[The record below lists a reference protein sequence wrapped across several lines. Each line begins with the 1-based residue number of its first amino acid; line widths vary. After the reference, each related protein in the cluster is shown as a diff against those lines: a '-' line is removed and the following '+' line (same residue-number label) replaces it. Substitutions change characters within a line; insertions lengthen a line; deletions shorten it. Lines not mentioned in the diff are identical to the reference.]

1 MFGNGIYFPAYT
13 PDVAGR
19 NSLPGVRIFD
29 EMALINEVREHLE
42 AGLKKLTA
50 IENANENLEKLKALA
65 GFMINSCKTAVH
77 VKELYIALERLHIA
91 GTKENAAKLLDE
103 IEAIIRKEREN
114 VLDSIPIVQVDS
126 RLGWEASMEYQA
138 DEQCLNW
145 KLRQL
150 DYELNFTLPKF
161 RKSNSL

>member
-1 MFGNGIYFPAYT
+1 MI
-13 PDVAGR
+13 V
-19 NSLPGVRIFD
+19 
-29 EMALINEVREHLE
+29 
-42 AGLKKLTA
+42 KK
-50 IENANENLEKLKALA
+50 
-65 GFMINSCKTAVH
+65 
-77 VKELYIALERLHIA
+77 LYIALEKLHIA
-91 GTKENAAKLLDE
+91 GSREVAAELLDE

-114 VLDSIPIVQVDS
+114 VLDSIPIVQTDS

-138 DEQCLNW
+138 DEQCLRW

>member
-1 MFGNGIYFPAYT
+1 
-13 PDVAGR
+13 
-19 NSLPGVRIFD
+19 
-29 EMALINEVREHLE
+29 
-42 AGLKKLTA
+42 
-50 IENANENLEKLKALA
+50 
-65 GFMINSCKTAVH
+65 MINSCKTAIN

-91 GTKENAAKLLDE
+91 GTKDNAAKLLDE
-103 IEAIIRKEREN
+103 IEAIIRREREN
-114 VLDSIPIVQVDS
+114 VLDSIPIVQTDS

-138 DEQCLNW
+138 DEECLNW

>member
-1 MFGNGIYFPAYT
+1 
-13 PDVAGR
+13 
-19 NSLPGVRIFD
+19 
-29 EMALINEVREHLE
+29 
-42 AGLKKLTA
+42 
-50 IENANENLEKLKALA
+50 
-65 GFMINSCKTAVH
+65 MINSSKTAVN
-77 VKELYIALERLHIA
+77 VKNLYIALEKLHIA
-91 GTKENAAKLLDE
+91 GSRETAAELLDE
-103 IEAIIRKEREN
+103 IEAIIRREREN

-138 DEQCLNW
+138 DEECLNW